1 MKKIT
6 ALLVL
11 LTVVVQPVLAIGIG
25 ISPSEIKINN
35 GLKGAEYEKSLFIFN
50 TGQEQANFS
59 LSANGDISD
68 WVSFYKSGNLSSNI
82 TSISI
87 PKKDKVSLV
96 VVFRVPND
104 AANGKYSGTL
114 DVKSVPSQNAAEGS
128 QSHMIVGA
136 SSYAMI
142 NVTGDQI
149 LQGEVTGITIED
161 TEVNYPLKTNI
172 LFKNTGNVVASPRI
186 ESHFFRGD
194 EEVGSL
200 VDDSTGIKPTAV
212 NEKIVTEWDT
222 HGQVPENYTS
232 NVVVSLDGQIL
243 KSDNISF
250 TIHPTGTF
258 SRQGNLT
265 DILIEGEPEVDK
277 VLKIMAYFNNTGE
290 IETSAKFTGEV
301 YKDGKLLDTITS
313 NELTVDKYKRVV
325 LEGYFKPTSPGEHL
339 IKGKVVYSGKE
350 TPVKEVSFEVP
361 GGFPSLPTAGAVAI
375 ILILALLGAVLK
387 KKKSN

>member
-1 MKKIT
+1 MKKII
-6 ALLVL
+6 ALLI
-11 LTVVVQPVLAIGIG
+11 LTVMVQPVLAIGIG
-25 ISPSEIKINN
+25 ISPSEININN
-35 GLKGAEYEKSLFIFN
+35 GLKGAEYEKSLVIFN
-50 TGQEQANFS
+50 TGQEKTNFS
-59 LSANGDISD
+59 LSAEGNISD
-68 WVSFYKSGNLSSNI
+68 WVRFYKSDNLSSNI

-87 PKKDKVSLV
+87 PKEDKVSLV

-104 AANGKYSGTL
+104 AANGNYSGIL
-114 DVKSVPSQNAAEGS
+114 DVNSVPSTNASQGS

-136 SSYAMI
+136 SSHVMI

-149 LQGEVTGITIED
+149 LQGEVTGISIED

-172 LFKNTGNVVASPRI
+172 LFKNSGNVVASPKI
-186 ESHFFRGD
+186 ESHFFRGN

-200 VDDSTGIKPTAV
+200 INESVGIKPTGV

-222 HGQVPENYTS
+222 HGQVPGNYTS
-232 NVVVSLDGQIL
+232 NVVVSLNGQIL

-250 TIHPTGTF
+250 TIYPTGTF

-265 DILIEGEPEVDK
+265 DILIDGEPEVDK
-277 VLKIMAYFNNTGE
+277 VSKIMAYFNNTGE

-301 YKDGKLLDTITS
+301 YKDGNLLDTITS
-313 NELTVDKYKRVV
+313 DELTVGKYKQAV
-325 LEGYFKPTSPGEHL
+325 LVGYFKPTSPGEYL

-350 TPVKEVSFEVP
+350 TPVNEVSFKVP
-361 GGFPSLPTAGAVAI
+361 GGFSSLLIGGAAAI
-375 ILILALLGAVLK
+375 FLILALLGVVLK